1 MPYQHIFALP
11 IDQNFLLYAPLS
23 ATAVLLNRAALAQV
37 CDALVHPQHSFEAN
51 LHVLVAAIAENEVA
65 PPAPRTG
72 EMGVPCFLGLL
83 PTRGCNMACTYCD
96 FPAPKLGSTTMSLA
110 TAAAAIDGYLALL
123 DDLGQRHVEIQFF
136 GGEPFYAAEVV
147 HFAVDYARDRAAAQ
161 GYSSRF
167 EATTNGLYSQQRCQW
182 IADTFDAIVLS
193 LDGPPEVQDRNRPAL
208 LGRSASGV
216 VMRSAQIF
224 SQGPVELILRACVTD
239 DTVQQLPDIARRFAE
254 TFLPSAVCFEVLSPT
269 PASEQAGLTPPDP
282 YAFARAF
289 DAAERALEPY
299 GIRAVLSTA
308 ELDKRQVTFCPVGR
322 DALIVSPDG
331 AIDACYLPEER
342 WRQPGLD
349 MSLGWVDTGAHRLCI
364 DIDAINR
371 VRRLNV
377 NNKPR
382 CAHCFCR
389 FHCAGG
395 CYVRQPAGKAP
406 GDYDDLCVHTRLVT
420 AARLL
425 RLLGEDALASG
436 WLRDQASL
444 ELAARQPDDR
454 LLSLCHER

>member
-1 MPYQHIFALP
+1 
-11 IDQNFLLYAPLS
+11 
-23 ATAVLLNRAALAQV
+23 
-37 CDALVHPQHSFEAN
+37 
-51 LHVLVAAIAENEVA
+51 
-65 PPAPRTG
+65 
-72 EMGVPCFLGLL
+72 
-83 PTRGCNMACTYCD
+83 MACTYCD

-136 GGEPFYAAEVV
+136 GGEPFYAADVV
-147 HFAVDYARDRAAAQ
+147 HFAVDYARERAADR
-161 GYSSRF
+161 GYSSQF
-167 EATTNGLYSQQRCQW
+167 EATTNGLYRERRCQW
-182 IADTFDAIVLS
+182 IADAFDTIVLS
-193 LDGPPEVQDRNRPAL
+193 LDGPPEVQDRHRPAL
-208 LGRSASGV
+208 RGQNASDV
-216 VMRSAQIF
+216 VMRSARIF

-239 DTVQQLPDIARRFAE
+239 DTVQQLPDIARWFAE

-269 PASEQAGLTPPDP
+269 PTSERAGLTPPDP

-289 DAAERALEPY
+289 DAAEQALDMY

-308 ELDKRQVTFCPVGR
+308 ELDQRQVTFCPVGR

-331 AIDACYLPEER
+331 AVDACYLLEER
-342 WRQPGLD
+342 WRQSGLD
-349 MSLGWVDTGAHRLCI
+349 MRLGWVDTGAHRLHI
-364 DIDAINR
+364 DVDAINR
-371 VRRLNV
+371 VRQLNV
-377 NNKPR
+377 TNKPR

-395 CYVRQPAGKAP
+395 CHVRQPAGKAP
-406 GDYDDLCVHTRLVT
+406 GEYDDLCVHTRLVT

-425 RLLGEDALASG
+425 RLLGEDALANG

-454 LLSLCHER
+454 LMSLCHE